1 MNEPDHANVAVGG
14 DLSHAQRLRAVVD
27 PETLPLRPASRQNR
41 CSSPSPLNHVGRG
54 GPTPLER
61 RAFGRQGWFEVDGV
75 RLTRRQHR
83 DDAFRSQRAVLGGDD
98 DWTVAVP
105 IPDMRY
111 RRTQPHAR
119 TNCVRNR
126 RAEPCDPP
134 ITPKRCAP
142 RRAFELRVCRL
153 RASSGTCA
161 IEQTDVCV
169 REITAVCVVRIHW
182 PPSWLTQPVPSG
194 ASTVI
199 ALQGTM
205 SFEHHQSCRGRPHA
219 DRGRRDGSATST
231 FAPAPHRAGVSDFDL
246 RTQFD
251 DAVGRN
257 AKEIRGFRRILRH

>member
-1 MNEPDHANVAVGG
+1 MGFAAPDPGISRTNRSAPLCASGVSVVAHGGPMNEPITPTSPSGG
-14 DLSHAQRLRAVVD
+14 DLSPC
-27 PETLPLRPASRQNR
+27 PEVTRRRRPGNSPLSPASRQNR

-83 DDAFRSQRAVLGGDD
+83 DDAFRSQRAVLDGDD

-126 RAEPCDPP
+126 RAEHLRSADHSE
-134 ITPKRCAP
+134 TLCAP
-142 RRAFELRVCRL
+142 ARRRVARVSPGC
-153 RASSGTCA
+153 SSGTCA

-169 REITAVCVVRIHW
+169 RENTAVCVVPI
-182 PPSWLTQPVPSG
+182 P
-194 ASTVI
+194 
-199 ALQGTM
+199 
-205 SFEHHQSCRGRPHA
+205 
-219 DRGRRDGSATST
+219 GRR
-231 FAPAPHRAGVSDFDL
+231 AG
-246 RTQFD
+246 
-251 DAVGRN
+251 
-257 AKEIRGFRRILRH
+257 